1 MTSGWKRKMWRQ
13 NDDAAAAIGESGPE
27 SGHVTGNA
35 DLERLEVELA
45 ELERELRGH
54 LASSGSRHGGA
65 GDDPRFAAARER
77 ADDLATRR
85 RDLRALIA
93 EHRL

>member
-1 MTSGWKRKMWRQ
+1 MWRQ

-27 SGHVTGNA
+27 SGQVTGEA
-35 DLERLEVELA
+35 DLERFARLDRLEAELA
-45 ELERELRGH
+45 EL
-54 LASSGSRHGGA
+54 
-65 GDDPRFAAARER
+65 ER